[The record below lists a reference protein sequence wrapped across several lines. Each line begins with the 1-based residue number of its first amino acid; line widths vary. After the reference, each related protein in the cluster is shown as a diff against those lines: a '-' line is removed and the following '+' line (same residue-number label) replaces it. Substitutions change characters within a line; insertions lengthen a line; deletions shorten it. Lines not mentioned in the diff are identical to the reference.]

1 MYITEYAEDPASGI
15 PDQLYLKNDG
25 IQSLRVPYAKLLT
38 NVPERNEKVIT
49 SLEEEL
55 HDCDFFDMSVA
66 FVTLSGI
73 EALKSTFD
81 YLQRKGIKG
90 RLLTSDYLTFSDP
103 EALKFLNSLSNLEVR
118 MYCCKSGN
126 DGFHTKG
133 YIFGA
138 GDNFH
143 VIIGSSNLT
152 VKALTCNREW
162 NVRLVSAGKDEFIRE
177 VQNSF
182 KEFWAKAQPLTEVL
196 EDYTNRYKAN
206 QIYIADLRHLQS
218 NKTKSVLT
226 PNVMQTNFV
235 TACNDL
241 ISKNQSKALLISATG
256 TGKTYAAAFLAKEL
270 KPRRLL
276 FVIHREQI
284 AKNALET
291 FKKVLG
297 GNDERYGLL
306 SGHSHDENADF
317 LFATVQSLSKSTRLS
332 NFRQD
337 HFDLIIIDEV
347 HHIAAE
353 SYQRLFKYFCPKF
366 CLGMTAS
373 PERTDNA
380 DIFKLF
386 DYNIAYEIRLK
397 TAMEQDLLCPFHYF
411 GITDVVIEH
420 EGECFLEPVE
430 SKTYQATSFALKGI
444 KALTSQKRVKYILE
458 KASFYGYSGKRVKGL
473 VFCSSNEESKEL
485 SARFN
490 EAGYKTLSL
499 SAENSENEREAAVER
514 LQTDDPLADKL
525 DYIFT
530 VDIFNEGIDIPEVNQ
545 ILMLRPTQS
554 AIVFLQQLGRG
565 LRKSAG
571 KDFVVILDFI
581 GNYAN
586 NYLISVALSGDNS
599 YNKDN
604 MRRFTSSGAYF
615 IPGAS
620 SIHFDEIAMQKIFS
634 SIDKAKTND
643 FALLKSS
650 YLNLRHRLGR
660 IPRPVEFLL
669 NNEIDP
675 SKIFELKNG
684 GLKYPCYPEFVQK
697 ADDGF
702 ECKLSATARS
712 MLSYYSYLLGK
723 GQRLTEL
730 LMLEALIKNQD
741 PLSYASAF
749 LKDHYGIALG
759 KEHFVSAVKIL
770 QADFFLKKEEKEKHS
785 DCAAIDYKMQP
796 SLYFKSSIKEPGFK
810 EDLNELIELGKYFFE
825 HFYVKDRYQN
835 TDLSLF
841 CKYSYAEVCRLLNY
855 PVNYNGGQIGGYFYE
870 QNTQTLP
877 IFVNYDKNESA
888 IAYEDRF
895 VDEEHLHWVSK
906 TGRKPDSGDADHVFK
921 RTAADRE
928 NRLYLFV
935 RRNKDDHETKDFY
948 FLGEVEA
955 KGKPS
960 LVQMMRN
967 RKQVNAFSCTFRL
980 KTPVSRE
987 IYRYLTGFGETDEKH

>member
-1 MYITEYAEDPASGI
+1 MQTTEYVEAHIFKGVKTSFPKED
-15 PDQLYLKNDG
+15 NVRF
-25 IQSLRVPYAKLLT
+25 LRSADVKLLT

-55 HDCDFFDMSVA
+55 LDCDFFEMSVA

-73 EALKSTFD
+73 EALKSTFAL
-81 YLQRKGIKG
+81 LQRMGIKG

-103 EALKFLNSLSNLEVR
+103 AALKFLNSLSNLEVR
-118 MYCCKSGN
+118 MYCCQNGN

-133 YIFGA
+133 YIFGT
-138 GDNFH
+138 GNNFH

-162 NVRLVSAGKDEFIRE
+162 NVRLVSDDQDDFIRE
-177 VQNSF
+177 LKNSF
-182 KEFWAKAQPLTEVL
+182 EEFWEKSYPLTEVL
-196 EDYTNRYKAN
+196 DDYTNKYHSN
-206 QIYIADLRHLQS
+206 QNYIADIRRLQS
-218 NKTKSVLT
+218 KKQSKAFV
-226 PNVMQTNFV
+226 PNVMQNKFV
-235 TACNDL
+235 SACKDL
-241 ISKNQSKALLISATG
+241 LAKKQNKALLISATG
-256 TGKTYAAAFLAKEL
+256 TGKTYAAAFLAKTL
-270 KPRRLL
+270 KPERLL

-284 AKNALET
+284 AKKALET

-297 GNDERYGLL
+297 GNAERYGLL
-306 SGHSHDENADF
+306 SGHSHDDNADF
-317 LFATVQSLSKSTRLS
+317 LFATVQSLSKNTRLS
-332 NFRQD
+332 SFKPD
-337 HFDLIIIDEV
+337 HFDLIFIDEV

-386 DYNIAYEIRLK
+386 DHNIAYEIRLK

-420 EGECFLEPVE
+420 DGEMFLEPVD
-430 SKTYQATSFALKGI
+430 SKSQQATCQSLKGI
-444 KALTSQKRVKYILE
+444 KALTSQKRVSYILD
-458 KASFYGYSGKRVKGL
+458 KAAFYGFSGKRVKGL

-485 SARFN
+485 SKSFN
-490 EAGYKTLSL
+490 LAGYKTVAL
-499 SAENSENEREAAVER
+499 SAANSEKERETAVER
-514 LQTDDPLADKL
+514 LQSDEPLADKL

-554 AIVFLQQLGRG
+554 AVVFLQQLGRG
-565 LRKSAG
+565 LRKSEG

-620 SIHFDEIAMQKIFS
+620 SIHFDEIAAQKIFS
-634 SIDKAKTND
+634 SIDQAKTND

-650 YLNLRHRLGR
+650 YLNLKQRLGR
-660 IPRPVEFLL
+660 IPKLVDFPF
-669 NNEIDP
+669 NNEVEP

-684 GLKYPCYPEFVQK
+684 GLKYPCYPEFVQS
-697 ADDGF
+697 ADDNF
-702 ECKLSATARS
+702 NCNLSVTACS
-712 MLSYYSYLLGK
+712 MLGYYSYLLGK

-730 LMLEALIKNQD
+730 LMLEALIKEEEPKN
-741 PLSYASAF
+741 YASNF
-749 LKDHYGIALG
+749 LKDHYAIKLG
-759 KEHFVSAVKIL
+759 EEHFVSALKIL
-770 QADFFLKKEEKEKHS
+770 QADFFLKKEEREKHS
-785 DCAAIDYKMQP
+785 DCAVINCKLQP
-796 SLYFKSSIKEPGFK
+796 SEYFKQSLKESLFR
-810 EDLNELIELGKYFFE
+810 ESLYDLIGLGKYSFE
-825 HFYVKDRYQN
+825 HFYIKNRYLN

-855 PVNYNGGQIGGYFYE
+855 PMNYNGGQIGGYFYE
-870 QNTQTLP
+870 KNTKTVP
-877 IFVNYDKNESA
+877 IFVNYDKKEGD

-895 VDEEHLHWVSK
+895 IDEENLYWVSK
-906 TGRKPDSGDADHVFK
+906 TGRRPDSGDADHIFK
-921 RTAADRE
+921 RTPEDRE

-955 KGKPS
+955 KGSPALIEMS
-960 LVQMMRN
+960 
-967 RKQVNAFSCTFRL
+967 RKGKKVNAFSCTFRL
-980 KTPVSRE
+980 KTPVSKE
-987 IYRYLTGFGETDEKH
+987 IYRYLTGFGETYEKH

>member
-1 MYITEYAEDPASGI
+1 MQTTEYAEVKAFESLTT
-15 PDQLYLKNDG
+15 LYSKGDNVH
-25 IQSLRVPYAKLLT
+25 SLCAPKVNLLT

-55 HDCDFFDMSVA
+55 HDCDFFEMSVA

-73 EALKSTFD
+73 EALKGTFD
-81 YLQRKGIKG
+81 YLQKKGVKG

-103 EALKFLNSLSNLEVR
+103 AALKFLNSLSNLEVR
-118 MYCCKSGN
+118 MYCCKKGN

-133 YIFGA
+133 YIFGT
-138 GDNFH
+138 GNNFH

-162 NVRLVSAGKDEFIRE
+162 NVRLVSNDQNEFIHELKKSFEEFWTKSYPLRE
-177 VQNSF
+177 VID
-182 KEFWAKAQPLTEVL
+182 
-196 EDYTNRYKAN
+196 DYTNKYNSN
-206 QIYIADLRHLQS
+206 QIYIADLRRLQ
-218 NKTKSVLT
+218 NKKQFASFV
-226 PNVMQTNFV
+226 PNEMQNKFV
-235 TACNDL
+235 AACRDL
-241 ISKNQSKALLISATG
+241 IAKKQSKALLISATG
-256 TGKTYAAAFLAKEL
+256 TGKTYAAAFLAKTL

-284 AKNALET
+284 AKKALET

-297 GNDERYGLL
+297 GSDERYGLL
-306 SGHSHDENADF
+306 SGHSHEDNADF
-317 LFATVQSLSKSTRLS
+317 LFATVQSLSKNTRLS
-332 NFRQD
+332 NFKPD
-337 HFDLIIIDEV
+337 HFDLIFIDEV

-353 SYQRLFKYFCPKF
+353 SYQRFFRYFCPKF

-373 PERTDNA
+373 PERTDSA

-411 GITDVVIEH
+411 GITDIVIEH
-420 EGECFLEPVE
+420 DGEYFLESVE
-430 SKTYQATSFALKGI
+430 SSTQQVTCQALKGV
-444 KALTSQKRVKYILE
+444 KALASEKRVRYILE
-458 KASFYGYSGKRVKGL
+458 KAAYYGYSGKRIKGL

-485 SARFN
+485 SKSFN
-490 EAGYKTLSL
+490 LAGYKTVAL
-499 SAENSENEREAAVER
+499 SAQNSEEEREDAVER

-545 ILMLRPTQS
+545 ILMLRPTKS

-620 SIHFDEIAMQKIFS
+620 SIHFDEIAAQKIFS

-650 YLNLRHRLGR
+650 YLNLKHRLGR
-660 IPRPVEFLL
+660 IPKLIDFPL
-669 NNEIDP
+669 NNEVDP

-684 GLKYPCYPEFVQK
+684 GLKYPCYPEFVESA
-697 ADDGF
+697 ADDF
-702 ECKLSATARS
+702 KCNLSATACS

-730 LMLEALIKNQD
+730 LMLEALVKDQE
-741 PLSYASAF
+741 PKHYALNF
-749 LKDHYGIALG
+749 LKDHYDIKLSE
-759 KEHFVSAVKIL
+759 EHFVSALKIL
-770 QADFFLKKEEKEKHS
+770 QADFFLKKEEREKHS
-785 DCAAIDYKMQP
+785 DCAVIDSNLQP
-796 SLYFKSSIKEPGFK
+796 SEYFKRSLKESLFK
-810 EDLNELIELGKYFFE
+810 ESLYDLIELGKYFFE
-825 HFYVKDRYQN
+825 HFYVKNRYLN

-870 QNTQTLP
+870 KNTKTVP
-877 IFVNYDKNESA
+877 IFVNYDKNEGD

-895 VDEEHLHWVSK
+895 VDEENLHWVSK
-906 TGRKPDSGDADHVFK
+906 TGRKPESGDADHIFK
-921 RTAADRE
+921 RRAEDKE

-955 KGKPS
+955 KGSPS
-960 LVQMMRN
+960 VIEMSRN
-967 RKQVNAFSCTFRL
+967 GKKVNAFSCTFRL